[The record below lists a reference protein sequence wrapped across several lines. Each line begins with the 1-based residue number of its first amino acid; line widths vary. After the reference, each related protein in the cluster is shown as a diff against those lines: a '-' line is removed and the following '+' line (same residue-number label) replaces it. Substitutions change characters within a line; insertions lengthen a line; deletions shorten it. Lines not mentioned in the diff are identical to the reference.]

1 MNATCRGSTLSQVC
15 VAGVCSLMT
24 TRKPKLLASLL
35 SPVALGLVLLVAAS
49 ACGGGTFS
57 SGGNVSSGGS
67 ASVGGASAI
76 GSSGSGGAPDMGGAT
91 GSSGAPAGTGGALV
105 TGGTVS
111 LGGSVATG
119 GTTAINTFAPCQQ
132 NSDCTVC
139 KYDHTIASSTDCYC
153 ATCASTPMTRDE
165 CDSNHF
171 DWTRYCGQAALACPA
186 ITCVARSAVCNNG
199 VCTASTAA
207 TAGG

>member
-1 MNATCRGSTLSQVC
+1 
-15 VAGVCSLMT
+15 MT

-57 SGGNVSSGGS
+57 SGGDVSSGGG
-67 ASVGGASAI
+67 ASVGSTTAI

-91 GSSGAPAGTGGALV
+91 GSGGASDGTGGALAV
-105 TGGTVS
+105 GGGMAS
-111 LGGSVATG
+111 SGGGIATG
-119 GTTAINTFAPCQQ
+119 GTTAISTFSPCQQ